1 MNAENDSGLQ
11 IKFSHLSRRAWFGAG
26 SAVLMLVL
34 AVLPARAQTCLSPS
48 DMEAATRSALETT
61 AKRYFDMAAAGDVFS
76 LKQNSIPSLASNFSG
91 IEALVV
97 ENKPAFA
104 GAQATPRP
112 AYLLQAEGSA
122 PFAHAE
128 FLCGVFGASG
138 QTRNSAV
145 FSLSN
150 LQPGNYGLAIID
162 VSGAKG
168 PYTLTLVLQ
177 RVGNEW
183 KLGGFYAK
191 ASQAAGHDATWFEN
205 QARQFKAKGQF
216 RNAWFYYQEA
226 RDLFVP
232 VNFMSTLDTDKLYD
246 ESQGLQPGDL
256 PASGGTIDLVAG
268 GKTYKLTSIFP
279 LGVGSDFDLV
289 VKYQAADVSN
299 STQTFQDNMAVI
311 KALVAKYPEYRDA
324 FAAVVARA
332 VEPSG
337 RDYGSLLAM
346 KEIK

>member
-1 MNAENDSGLQ
+1 MNAENDPGLQ
-11 IKFSHLSRRAWFGAG
+11 IKFPHSSRRAWFGAG
-26 SAVLMLVL
+26 SVVLILLL
-34 AVLPARAQTCLSPS
+34 AVFPARAQTCLSPS
-48 DMEAATRSALETT
+48 DMEAAARSVLETT
-61 AKRYFDMAAAGDVFS
+61 AKRYFDMAAGGDVFS
-76 LKQNSIPSLASNFSG
+76 LKQNSIPSLASTFAG
-91 IEALVV
+91 IEAAVV

-112 AYLLQAEGSA
+112 AYLLQAGGAA

-150 LQPGNYGLAIID
+150 LQPGNYGLVILD
-162 VSGAKG
+162 VNGAKG

-177 RVGNEW
+177 QAGNEW

-191 ASQAAGHDATWFEN
+191 AAQAAGHDATWFEN
-205 QARQFKAKGQF
+205 QARQFKTKGQL
-216 RNAWFYYQEA
+216 RNAWFYYQQA

-256 PASGGTIDLVAG
+256 PANGGTVDLVAD

-279 LGVGSDFDLV
+279 LGVGGDFDLV

-299 STQTFQDNMAVI
+299 SSQTFQDNMAVI
-311 KALVAKYPEYRDA
+311 KALVARYPEYRDA
-324 FAAVVARA
+324 FTGVVARA